1 MVLAKSGVAGSWVM
15 ASTSA
20 VWSAKARS
28 KAGRK
33 CSGLIA
39 SNGGV
44 SSGVCQGR
52 SNGFSSATE
61 GAVFDGVSDIAKS
74 CFSPQIYGGIYI
86 TRCGIFAPFALVR
99 RAHFG
104 EIAAR
109 TKDQMMST
117 QAPST
122 ASRQIV
128 WPSVITVIS
137 AAILI
142 GAEVFGAAFAG
153 GWALA
158 ILFGLDD
165 TAAHILQAVL
175 FGIGVLIM
183 AAFIRAAQRIE
194 PFFKRA

>member
-1 MVLAKSGVAGSWVM
+1 M
-15 ASTSA
+15 AVQPSPTS
-20 VWSAKARS
+20 
-28 KAGRK
+28 
-33 CSGLIA
+33 
-39 SNGGV
+39 
-44 SSGVCQGR
+44 
-52 SNGFSSATE
+52 
-61 GAVFDGVSDIAKS
+61 
-74 CFSPQIYGGIYI
+74 
-86 TRCGIFAPFALVR
+86 
-99 RAHFG
+99 
-104 EIAAR
+104 
-109 TKDQMMST
+109 
-117 QAPST
+117 
-122 ASRQIV
+122 SRQIA

-194 PFFKRA
+194 PFFRRA